1 MPSHGRIM
9 CLMSPYETTTQAYPG
24 SIHKKTRRT
33 VHGKASIQV
42 FSKYSIQVMKN
53 RFTSRILAA
62 SNGQVIGMYS
72 SSEYLWL
79 EIALEKKKVRGAG
92 KKITPSIYNIYK
104 DSQIFLKI

>member
-1 MPSHGRIM
+1 MGRPHKPT
-9 CLMSPYETTTQAYPG
+9 LEELTRKTWLA
-24 SIHKKTRRT
+24 IHDWS
-33 VHGKASIQV
+33 SIQV
-42 FSKYSIQVMKN
+42 FGKYSIQVMKN

-104 DSQIFLKI
+104 DSQIFFKI